1 MLVAFDGRAVE
12 KLNMPTWFLSYKY
25 METEPGG
32 LWSSQVQNNV
42 LYIREALDLLEQLK
56 GFCSDLAENFTLVF
70 SVAKQLDLINKEVEL
85 YKGRIDQQKVQNLAV
100 WYEEFV
106 GQTQH
111 GKELKHN
118 FGSNVVTWLL
128 FTMKIFI

>member
-1 MLVAFDGRAVE
+1 M
-12 KLNMPTWFLSYKY
+12 
-25 METEPGG
+25 
-32 LWSSQVQNNV
+32 
-42 LYIREALDLLEQLK
+42 
-56 GFCSDLAENFTLVF
+56 F

-118 FGSNVVTWLL
+118 FGSSIVT
-128 FTMKIFI
+128 